1 MDEKL
6 KKKERELELATI
18 DEEIAEKHSSIVQK
32 KMLEKEMRAKYGIN
46 WRKILGTTLK
56 PNQESLQSLYSLN
69 PELKD
74 MSKPSFSRLR
84 SLR

>member
-6 KKKERELELATI
+6 KKKEQELELAKI
-18 DEEIAEKHSSIVQK
+18 DNEIEEQRSSIVQK
-32 KMLEKEMRAKYGIN
+32 RMLEKQMKAKYGIN

-69 PELKD
+69 PELKE